1 MNNPSPKTKAVVAY
15 LTFIGFLIA
24 YFVNKE
30 YKSEFATWHI
40 KNMFGLLIGLF
51 ISNVLQNYTV
61 GLLVYIPV
69 AGFWLYSVIM
79 ATMGKKQGI
88 PYLSEKFQE
97 WFTFL
102 D

>member
-1 MNNPSPKTKAVVAY
+1 MNNPSPRTKAIIAY
-15 LTFIGFLIA
+15 VTFIGFLIA
-24 YFVNKE
+24 YFINKE

-51 ISNVLQNYTV
+51 ISIFLQDYV
-61 GLLVYIPV
+61 IGFIVYV
-69 AGFWLYSVIM
+69 AVACLWLYSMIM
-79 ATMGKKQGI
+79 AILEKKQGI

-97 WFTFL
+97 WFKFL

>member
-1 MNNPSPKTKAVVAY
+1 MNNPSPKTKAVLAY

-24 YFVNKE
+24 YFINKE

-51 ISNVLQNYTV
+51 ISIFLQNYAIGV
-61 GLLVYIPV
+61 FVYFV
-69 AGFWLYSVIM
+69 VLCLWLYCVLM
-79 ATMGKKQGI
+79 AMMGRKQGI

-97 WFTFL
+97 WFKFL

>member
-1 MNNPSPKTKAVVAY
+1 MNNPSPKTKAVIAY

-24 YFVNKE
+24 YFVNRE

-51 ISNVLQNYTV
+51 IAYYLQDYTI
-61 GLLVYIPV
+61 GFFIYWPV
-69 AGFWLYSVIM
+69 AGFWLYCVIM
-79 ATMGKKQGI
+79 ATMGKKRGI

-97 WFTFL
+97 WFKFL